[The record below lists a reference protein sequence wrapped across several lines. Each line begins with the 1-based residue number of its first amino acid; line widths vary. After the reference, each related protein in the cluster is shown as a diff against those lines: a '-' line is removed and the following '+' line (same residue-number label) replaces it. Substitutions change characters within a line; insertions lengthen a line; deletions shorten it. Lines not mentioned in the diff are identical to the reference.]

1 MTEEDGTEEST
12 EEDGTEVFLAE
23 ENDPEVLLFIGF
35 AGIIM
40 LGAAWRMLSGI
51 REFNR
56 GI

>member
-1 MTEEDGTEEST
+1 MTEEDGTEEIGT
-12 EEDGTEVFLAE
+12 GEDGIE
-23 ENDPEVLLFIGF
+23 ESGPGVLLFIGF

-40 LGAAWRMLSGI
+40 LGAGWKLLSGI